1 MTTYTSIESLISKM
15 KVQIT
20 TKNEQ
25 TVKALLRIYANQTNY
40 EKQSENTV
48 YRNNVGF
55 IPQDAKL
62 LSSMAYFKIKNGF
75 LTEKQI
81 KLIQPIIAKY
91 AGQLVRC
98 SIEEGKIRKV
108 GKNYVY

>member
-1 MTTYTSIESLISKM
+1 MATYTSIEALLSKL

-25 TVKALLRIYANQTNY
+25 TVKALLRIYANQTHD

-62 LSSMAYFKIKNGF
+62 LSSMANFKIKNGF

-81 KLIQPIIAKY
+81 KLIQPMIAKY
-91 AGQLVRC
+91 AGQLVRS
-98 SIEEGKIRKV
+98 SIAEGKIRKV

>member
-1 MTTYTSIESLISKM
+1 MTTYTSLEALISKM

-20 TKNEQ
+20 TKNDQ

-81 KLIQPIIAKY
+81 KLIQPMIAKY

-98 SIEEGKIRKV
+98 SIAEGKIRKV

>member
-1 MTTYTSIESLISKM
+1 MATYTSLESLISKM

-25 TVKALLRIYANQTNY
+25 TVKALMRIYANQTHD
-40 EKQSENTV
+40 EKQCEDVLHFNG
-48 YRNNVGF
+48 VGF

-62 LSSMAYFKIKNGF
+62 LSSMADFKIKNGF

-81 KLIQPIIAKY
+81 KYIQPRIAKY

-98 SIEEGKIRKV
+98 AIAEGKIRKV

>member
-1 MTTYTSIESLISKM
+1 MATYTSFESLVSKM

-20 TKNEQ
+20 TKNDQ

-40 EKQSENTV
+40 EKQSKNTI
-48 YRNNVGF
+48 YRNHVGF
-55 IPQDAKL
+55 IPQDAKM
-62 LSSMAYFKIKNGF
+62 LSSMANFHIKNGF

-81 KLIQPIIAKY
+81 KLIQPMIAKY

-98 SIEEGKIRKV
+98 SIAEGKIRKV
-108 GKNYVY
+108 GKNYIY